1 MLVKVVAGITGISA
15 LMLIVLLLTTAPAD
29 TGPLGILGFF
39 VFLYLTALGVL
50 TFLFQLFR
58 ILLFRFLPSQQKSWR
73 VRDITL
79 RQSYY
84 YASVIAAVPVMFIAI
99 QTVGEVGVYQ
109 ILLIFFFAVI
119 AWIYV
124 SNRTA

>member
-1 MLVKVVAGITGISA
+1 MLTKVVAGITGVSA
-15 LMLIVLLLTTAPAD
+15 FMLTVLLLTTTPAE

-39 VFLYLTALGVL
+39 VFLYVTALGVL

-58 ILLFRFLPSQQKSWR
+58 VLLFRLLPNRQRPWK
-73 VRDITL
+73 VRDLTF

-84 YASVIAAVPVMFIAI
+84 YASVIAAVPVMFIAM
-99 QTVGEVGVYQ
+99 QTVGEVGIYQ

-119 AWIYV
+119 ASIYV
-124 SNRTA
+124 SNRTD

>member
-1 MLVKVVAGITGISA
+1 MLTKVVAGITGLSA
-15 LMLIVLLLTTAPAD
+15 LMLAVLLLTTTPAD

-50 TFLFQLFR
+50 TFLLQLLR
-58 ILLFRFLPSQQKSWR
+58 VSLFRFLPNRQRPWK
-73 VRDITL
+73 VKDLTF

-84 YASVIAAVPVMFIAI
+84 YASVIAAIPVMFIAI

-124 SNRTA
+124 SNRTT